1 MLAPSQFVELKA
13 SGKLPSPRGV
23 ALKVMEMCER
33 DNVTLPELIKLL
45 QTDPAMVGRILKIAN
60 SAAFARQRPS
70 VALTQDVL
78 MSIGIKTLRQV
89 VLAFSL
95 VSSHCEEDSH
105 LFDYN
110 QFWSKSI
117 ATGVA
122 TQLLGEFCKVAP
134 AAEMFTVGLLSNIG
148 QLALTTLHPEQYSEL
163 LKQAGDQF
171 SPELVAL
178 EEKAFGHTHWDVSA
192 AMMLDWGVPKLF
204 TIAVLTHENS
214 EEVEPISR
222 SLKLALCLNL
232 GARLSSLCF
241 LPESQQAA
249 AFAQLTPV
257 AKLLGVDESSFI
269 ALGDRLL
276 QEWHDWSALLNLST
290 HSVRSFSTLAHDGQ
304 LTALDDAKY
313 LNKFTILIVDDDA
326 TACLLLKKFL
336 TLAGHEVFV
345 ANDGD
350 EGLAQALV
358 VKPDIVI
365 TDIMMPNR
373 NGLEMIKSLRETELG
388 RFVYIIVLTMLDD
401 KNKLAEA
408 FSLGA
413 DDYLAKPVDKQ
424 VLQARLSAGLRV
436 VTEQHKLRA
445 ELEQLHSRLFDLNRS
460 NDQAQKDALIDVLT
474 GLYNRRHALDRL
486 AQEWSTSN
494 RHHQALSILMIDID
508 HFKQINDRY
517 GHDVG
522 DRVLCEFAGIL
533 KENERVADIP
543 CRFGGEE
550 FIVILPGTNLEGALL
565 LAERIRVSVENKMI
579 PLQDEAI
586 KLTVSIGVAMR
597 TPAHTNVEMMIKA
610 ADKALYSAKNF
621 GRNQLSIAT
630 DVE

>member
-1 MLAPSQFVELKA
+1 MLAASQFVELKA
-13 SGKLPSPRGV
+13 SGKLPSPSGV

-70 VALTQDVL
+70 VALSQDVL

-95 VSSHCEEDSH
+95 VSSPYENNAQH
-105 LFDYN
+105 FDYKK
-110 QFWSKSI
+110 FWSKSI

-122 TQLLGEFCKVAP
+122 TQLLGELCKVAP

-148 QLALTTLHPEQYSEL
+148 QLGLITLHPQQYNQL
-163 LKQAGDQF
+163 LTQTGDQF
-171 SPELVAL
+171 SPDLLAL
-178 EEKAFGHTHWDVSA
+178 EEQTFGHTHWDVSA

-204 TIAVLTHENS
+204 TNAVLTHENIA
-214 EEVEPISR
+214 EVEPVSR
-222 SLKLALCLNL
+222 QLKLALCLNL
-232 GARLSSLCF
+232 GARLARLCF
-241 LPESQQAA
+241 LPDTEQAA
-249 AFAQLTPV
+249 AFAQLMPV
-257 AKLLGVDESSFI
+257 ANLLDVNEAAFVD
-269 ALGDRLL
+269 LGDRLL
-276 QEWHDWSALLNLST
+276 QEWNDWSVLLNLAT
-290 HSVRSFSTLAHDGQ
+290 HSVRSFASLAHEGHA
-304 LTALDDAKY
+304 LAETANLS
-313 LNKFTILIVDDDA
+313 NHFTILIVDDEA
-326 TACLLLKKFL
+326 TACLILKKFL
-336 TLAGHEVFV
+336 TLEGHTVFV
-345 ANDGD
+345 AHDGD
-350 EGLAQALV
+350 EGLAQALL

-388 RFVYIIVLTMLDD
+388 RAIYIIVLTMLDD

-413 DDYLAKPVDKQ
+413 DDYLAKPVDKK

-436 VTEQHKLRA
+436 VTEQHKMRA

-460 NDQAQKDALIDVLT
+460 NEQAQKDALIDVLT

-486 AQEWSTSN
+486 AQEWSSTH
-494 RHHQALSILMIDID
+494 RYHQDLCILMIDID
-508 HFKQINDRY
+508 HFKQVNDCY

-522 DRVLCEFAGIL
+522 DHVLCEFAAIL

-565 LAERIRVSVENKMI
+565 LAERIRVSVANRKI
-579 PLQDEAI
+579 VVLDQTI
-586 KLTVSIGVAMR
+586 SLTVSMGVAMR
-597 TPAHTNVEMMIKA
+597 MAAYTHVEMLIKA
-610 ADKALYSAKNF
+610 ADNALYHAKHS
-621 GRNQLSIAT
+621 GRNQVSVAT
-630 DVE
+630 DGQ